1 MDTFA
6 ATHVVRCALEP
17 GAAAA
22 AAESRKRERYAE
34 ISERYIFT
42 PVAVETT
49 GIVGVEG
56 SKLLCDIGGRIS
68 AVTKDPRELSWL
80 RQRISIA
87 TIRGNSAAVLAT
99 APSESRHP
107 GRANVLMPDAR
118 DPRPEE
124 EPEASQTAS
133 AVAESSTVSAEAT
146 APLESHHPGCTT
158 RLVADESDP
167 VPEEE
172 PELAQT
178 ASAVAD
184 RSTFGLLI
192 KQAKKQIAPSDFE
205 VPWGELFGA
214 RPKC

>member
-1 MDTFA
+1 M
-6 ATHVVRCALEP
+6 C
-17 GAAAA
+17 
-22 AAESRKRERYAE
+22 
-34 ISERYIFT
+34 
-42 PVAVETT
+42 
-49 GIVGVEG
+49 
-56 SKLLCDIGGRIS
+56 GRIS

-87 TIRGNSAAVLAT
+87 IIRGNSAAVLAT
-99 APSESRHP
+99 APPESRHP
-107 GRANVLMPDAR
+107 GRANGLMPDAR

-205 VPWGELFGA
+205 VPWRELFGA

>member
-49 GIVGVEG
+49 GVVGVEG

-99 APSESRHP
+99 APPESRHP
-107 GRANVLMPDAR
+107 GRANGLMPDAR

-146 APLESHHPGCTT
+146 VLLSKAINTWMYHET
-158 RLVADESDP
+158 
-167 VPEEE
+167 
-172 PELAQT
+172 
-178 ASAVAD
+178 SA
-184 RSTFGLLI
+184 
-192 KQAKKQIAPSDFE
+192 
-205 VPWGELFGA
+205 
-214 RPKC
+214 